1 MASVKDADQAVKWY
15 CGRWQIETFHKILKS
30 GCTVEDCR
38 LQNAE
43 RPQNYIAMMSVIAWR
58 LHWMTY
64 INRCEPHQPCT
75 VALTTIEWQALFM
88 CIHNSARLPDTVP
101 SVRQAV
107 RAIHPNGLSP
117 IGHQKNTVTMIESPV
132 MRNARNPIMAGYGV
146 AQERTKCGRHR

>member
-1 MASVKDADQAVKWY
+1 MSSCHNDTKSSVKLYTKSSITARAQYNTPVASVKDADQAVKWY

-88 CIHNSARLPDTVP
+88 RIHNSDSFT
-101 SVRQAV
+101 
-107 RAIHPNGLSP
+107 
-117 IGHQKNTVTMIESPV
+117 
-132 MRNARNPIMAGYGV
+132 
-146 AQERTKCGRHR
+146 RHRAFRPSGCSLPFIQTA